1 MAGGSKLSG
10 SKGVLMN
17 NKVCLGAMMIGVGVT
32 NELKEGAIPLA
43 HQSID
48 CASDAVDV

>member
-17 NKVCLGAMMIGVGVT
+17 SVMVIGVGVI
-32 NELKEGAIPLA
+32 NGSKEGAIPLA
-43 HQSID
+43 HQSIG